1 MLFYTQHISLTS
13 SQCANQ
19 GDFFMINSFPKKH
32 LNYLEQ
38 IHLLE
43 SRNLS
48 VPNYDFAIKKLKNI
62 NYYRLTPYFYNFF
75 ERRD

>member
-1 MLFYTQHISLTS
+1 
-13 SQCANQ
+13 
-19 GDFFMINSFPKKH
+19 MINSFPKKH